1 MKNREKRD
9 KRCYEC
15 KMSRCHAITV
25 MNVTQSNFA
34 YGSSAY
40 AVKSTSQSY
49 TFTSIND
56 TFYHT
61 FAKFSVFPTLASGA
75 SIARGCP
82 PPIGGDCLA
91 PSLRSRGTISG
102 RSPNPLAF
110 SLRKEKG
117 SQKKRNIFLLERR
130 IAWADYNQKPSAF
143 VLLPKK
149 KRHYRSECIRLLPLL
164 CAHLFW
170 ICA

>member
-61 FAKFSVFPTLASGA
+61 FARFSVFPTLASGA

-82 PPIGGDCLA
+82 PPIGGACLA
-91 PSLRSRGTISG
+91 PSLRSRGTKSG

-110 SLRKEKG
+110 PLQKEKV

-130 IAWADYNQKPSAF
+130 FAWADYKQKPSAYI
-143 VLLPKK
+143 LLPKK
-149 KRHYRSECIRLLPLL
+149 KRHCKSECISLSRPP
-164 CAHLFW
+164 CAHSFW